1 MHFILLKMR
10 KNKHLRWEISTNK
23 SCFWFATHFDD
34 KPKILTYRQ
43 VSPNIFF
50 PKKVSYENES
60 QAKCNWILF
69 KEAKAYKRG
78 IQYYKVSE
86 FDNIYAL

>member
-1 MHFILLKMR
+1 M
-10 KNKHLRWEISTNK
+10 
-23 SCFWFATHFDD
+23 
-34 KPKILTYRQ
+34 TYRQ

-60 QAKCNWILF
+60 QAKCNWILL

-78 IQYYKVSE
+78 VQYYKVSE